1 MTIRTNTRDG
11 SEIDLVGSAFVVTV
25 GSEEIELKTSATRF
39 WSTPSRYEVTGV
51 RVDEASGTITVMFAR
66 DLEPPRVREATFDLD
81 TGVRIS
87 QTSDLTARQI
97 EFLEMSGVYGATAG
111 LDENGD
117 LNGNGIVATPP
128 TVGVTGMVATNGL
141 AGDATALFALDG
153 GGFGIASES
162 ASDARK
168 IFGQRGDYVLP
179 RDFEAVA
186 VRAGDGGFYLLMSKT
201 ERDNSVTFQEQFIVD
216 NGVSLAAAGAPV
228 TLIGRALIDAENAYN
243 LDFNND
249 GIIGDADLVVARLDS
264 AVNDPTGLGA
274 NGSLTDDPEGGIGI
288 YRTQVGRFV
297 IAEEAQQVGQVAG
310 TTGPEPVGPSI
321 FLKTATGADWT
332 APSGSVIFAVREVGT
347 SGAYQFITRDGN
359 LGASSTSYRVFDVS
373 STGVVGASV
382 TVDYRQLI
390 QLERTFRQDFD
401 GNGVIGDVAGPRSDA
416 SVRIGNG
423 ERALYLS
430 EGNALFISADL
441 DRMGETI
448 WNDPADTNLLLRT
461 LNGITSEDGRV
472 WSPALSASGAEA
484 IAVRETASTYIVL
497 SRVPSVVNPQSWE
510 DYTYIEQSFS
520 KTGIE
525 VRGRFIVDITA
536 QHEALYFQ
544 DFNGDGIIDLT
555 TVSFTNTAQFV
566 TPPNGARLDG
576 HRLILT
582 AEQAHAMSNG
592 QLTGDGVLA
601 VEGTGALD
609 IGTPEA
615 AAIFRDGAF
624 EINRKFFLETPH
636 DPVTGSDSLTLTVT
650 GSGTF
655 VNFRFTVPDHAL
667 GETSMVKLSGLPQ
680 GVTALLI
687 NLEGDLLEGMFLSG
701 GIYVLRLDTTAADTR
716 SFSFTL
722 EQELPDGWGRAAIAR
737 DNVLQIA
744 DTTLTTDLDLRQV
757 DPDHVVL
764 RFGTPEGTS
773 LEVPAGRTLTIHAEH
788 AAALTLTGDG
798 TVVLLGDLRGHD
810 FTGVQVATIDF
821 SQADVIGTGEI
832 DQEPFELNFPTDAAL
847 WPAFE
852 LGNLWIIRGGQADI
866 VSKTDDL
873 KIDGTLTTADEFGR
887 TSVGNIRIVDTVQAL
902 DLSGVDVAYID
913 MAGATGT
920 PSALPAID
928 AGRFV
933 VLRADQ
939 ATGLVG
945 DFGGA
950 RLHLVSDMTGYSGI
964 DQSIQDYSLVN
975 YLANNEVDF
984 SQINLGGGMFTA
996 IVRSDLTINTAS
1008 DLGALQVTVQGA
1020 GTTLALTGAQADGR
1034 IINDS
1039 VSIWT
1044 RDTTRDVPQTD
1055 VAGRVVITDAANGID
1070 LSNLGLVVGVDANTG
1085 EPNGTTTPNDN
1096 LYVTL
1101 AFNGGEAG
1109 AAFDFTQN
1117 TTFGDAPTELVRA
1130 TDGLPPPALRIDA
1143 YDVAAG
1149 VTVTLRA
1156 DQASFREAG
1165 GAGKIEI
1172 IGLDAGTDLW
1182 GFQRGTSPTVDVT
1195 VAVGD
1200 GFLDLRPNTSLD
1212 DAVDSYD
1219 LGARAT
1225 QMTEVQASGRTITGA
1240 TATALEVHGLL
1251 GGTNLANVSD
1261 GLDVTTFQTGAVNI
1275 RGNLNLA
1282 TVDTFDIGSGNVL
1295 RADSAL
1301 LGDSVAFIDGTAE
1314 IYVAANEV
1322 LTKTFEFNGAID
1334 ATLHLATGADIKG
1347 ATLTGVD
1354 TYALENDASVTMSI
1368 AQHNDVTSITG
1379 AGAETITF
1387 SDPGAATG
1395 FAAIESYVLADGANT
1410 FTLGALAQNVT
1421 GGTGANTLVFGTGA
1435 YTGTFTGFGVGDTYQ
1450 VVDGTDLSGTTGLGS
1465 GILDFQNLP
1474 ATVTLNA
1481 EQNGA
1486 LTIMNAS
1493 NAQTIVVSQ
1502 SDIFTADAEIE
1513 TYRLT
1518 GASEITVAAGTNV
1531 EVVAGDD
1538 ADQIV
1543 IVDGLTTTGT
1553 YNLGGG
1559 SGDTVSIIATSD
1571 ISASTFTSVERVTLD
1586 EDVNAT
1592 MTIAQN
1598 TLISTAAGTNQVTL
1612 FDPGVATGAAEVETY
1627 VLANGANTFTLGAAG
1642 QNVTGGTGNDTVIIG
1657 EEVEATGTYDL
1668 GDGTNTLRLENG
1680 ANIAGVNAGGA
1691 TTATTLFVESAAT
1704 MTAAQHIDATV
1715 QGDSEAETTITFA
1728 GRVFRSA
1735 GEFEEALQAAAGIDA
1750 YVLGGAAGDRN
1761 MIDLGANGQSVTGG
1775 AANDSV
1781 WIGNFT
1787 PGAIQLGAGDNVL
1800 GLHRGNSI
1808 VAAGENIAEGGSL
1821 TIMLY
1826 QSSGP
1831 VTMTRSQHEAATAIT
1846 NDIAVFGLPHFPQDN
1861 DDIAVAIHD
1870 GGEITAKANVTEYHL
1885 QSADGNTVTLTA
1897 ATTGTSVFA
1906 DAGNVTV
1913 EIDGL
1918 TLTSQSKLDGGA
1930 DSRIKIA
1937 VSGTTDLTN
1946 ATLIGV
1952 NEITMAEGA
1961 TLSLTAAQ
1969 ADTLSV
1975 TGGGTVIVEGID
1987 VATANLSS
1995 IVTGRLEV
2003 HLDYSTGTVD
2013 LRGNDTLGSVDRY
2026 ELTGFGSL
2034 SFVLTG
2040 EQASGVTIESV
2051 SVGNNHEPLIIGMP
2065 SDADFTGISARNF
2078 YVILDDNVELADTA
2092 HLGDISG
2099 LFLGGKELSIA
2110 ADLLPKANETE
2121 HPLKDVIRLNNENN
2135 PFWYRE
2141 FEPDDDST
2149 GAIVV
2154 RGVQEDTHLWL
2165 FNHFNFGRPPVTA
2178 RIDDGTTVDLR
2189 GNTTTDVLVTIY
2201 EVQTGAT
2208 LTLTE
2213 SQVTNMAHPTVGGLT
2228 MVSVIGDGKL
2238 VVDGLAPGTDLSQ
2251 VAESLTLG
2259 VLVTSD
2265 VDVTQN
2271 TTLGNVDEFIV
2282 SSGATLTL
2290 TAAQADGVSV
2300 TGAGNV
2306 IITAL
2311 GGSDANIS
2319 GIMVSG
2325 DVSLDAGNPN
2335 PVLEAG
2341 FTFDAREY
2349 KVIGTGTL
2357 DISAVT
2363 NVAATGFDVAAG
2375 SELLATAAQ
2384 IQGMILGVDALKG
2397 AGSVVLTGVN
2407 EMTSIDAGIFG
2418 GSLTVTAVLGEDF
2431 AFADIP
2437 EWATRLKLDGN
2448 IVTLG
2453 YEELNEITLEP
2464 GPGRLVLTGQ
2474 VPEILDLAG
2483 IPAGTIVELSGL
2495 CSDCTIQI
2503 INRADGVFVN
2513 PGENLV
2519 GLLMVNVGGTE
2530 PETLAIKGSIQD
2542 AINEANSGDAI
2553 TVGAGE
2559 FFAPRLGFIDVN
2571 KPVSLWGAQVG
2582 NKSDGSDVRS
2592 GGESVIKVSADF
2604 DSGWEFV
2611 WGSNRPADNVIA
2623 GTAASALMVRVTADN
2638 VTIDGFT
2645 FTNFHRDAINVRSI
2659 EQEGSPD
2666 LSNISIMNNVIVME
2680 GTRGESFTDPT
2691 ESRFNQYNAIV
2702 FGEGVGDPVRSGFE
2716 PTFSNMVV
2724 SGNFVDI
2731 THNSNFFSGARG
2743 LILSN
2748 HFTEGEGLI
2757 YDNFTITDNIFSTYF
2772 DVFVSGQV
2780 AKTFFENGQIS
2791 GNTFN
2796 GTRGITGPN
2805 FKVVEITGNSF
2816 DTALYG
2822 IEISADGTLIDGN
2835 TFTTGRLYGVHL
2847 KDNTGLDGHATS
2859 ANTVSNNDFTYNIV
2873 ETTDG
2878 RFVGGIAFFDVEA
2891 FASGGLS
2898 GNTFNDAGVSEST
2911 VTYETFRFVPGTS
2924 EADVLTSTGL
2934 DEVFVGG
2941 AGADTFVFSGVDIG
2955 NDVIA
2960 DFVSGRDK
2968 ISFEGLAVSSLDDL
2982 DLVVQEGNKI
2992 ITALDGQFEGM
3003 ITLLGVTSLSLE
3015 EDFVFDTQA

>member
-11 SEIDLVGSAFVVTV
+11 SKIDLVGSAFVVTV

-87 QTSDLTARQI
+87 QTSDLTAGQVL
-97 EFLEMSGVYGATAG
+97 FLEMSGVYGTEAG
-111 LDENGD
+111 LGPIGGD
-117 LNGNGIVATPP
+117 LNGDGNVAVPP
-128 TVGVTGMVATNGL
+128 TENVTSTLASNGL
-141 AGDATALFALDG
+141 IADATALFTLAG
-153 GGFGIASES
+153 GGLGIATEGS
-162 ASDARK
+162 ADARK
-168 IFGQRGDYVLP
+168 IGGQRGDYILP

-186 VRAGDGGFYLLMSKT
+186 VRAGDGGFYLLLRKT
-201 ERDNSVTFQEQFIVD
+201 ERDNSFTFQEQFVSD
-216 NGVSLAAAGAPV
+216 NGVSLRAIGAPV
-228 TLIGRALIDAENAYN
+228 TLTGRALIVAENAYN

-249 GIIGDADLVVARLDS
+249 GIVGDADLVVARLDS
-264 AVNDPTGLGA
+264 AVNDPAGLGA

-288 YRTQVGRFV
+288 YRTQAGRFV
-297 IAEEAQQVGQVAG
+297 IAEEEQQVGQVAG

-321 FLKTATGADWT
+321 FLKTATGSDWT

-423 ERALYLS
+423 EHALYLS

-536 QHEALYFQ
+536 QREALYFQ

-592 QLTGDGVLA
+592 QLSGVGVLA

-624 EINRKFFLETPH
+624 EIDRKFFLETPH

-667 GETSMVKLSGLPQ
+667 GEKSLVKLSGLPQ
-680 GVTALLI
+680 GVTASLL

-701 GIYVLRLDTTAADTR
+701 GTYVLRLDTTSADTR

-810 FTGVQVATIDF
+810 FTGVQVAMIDF

-832 DQEPFELNFPTDAAL
+832 GQEPFELNFPTDAAL

-866 VSKTDDL
+866 VSKTGDL

-887 TSVGNIRIVDTVQAL
+887 TSVGNIRIVDTVEAL

-920 PSALPAID
+920 PSKLPAID

-964 DQSIQDYSLVN
+964 DPSIRDYSLVN
-975 YLANNEVDF
+975 YLANNEFDF
-984 SQINLGGGMFTA
+984 SQINLGGGVFTA
-996 IVRSDLTINTAS
+996 IVRSDLTMNTAS
-1008 DLGALQVTVQGA
+1008 NLGALQVTVQGA
-1020 GTTLALTGAQADGR
+1020 GTTLTLTGAQADGR

-1044 RDTTRDVPQTD
+1044 RDTTRDVAQTD

-1085 EPNGTTTPNDN
+1085 VPNGTTTPNDN

-1101 AFNGGEAG
+1101 AFNEGEAG

-1130 TDGLPPPALRIDA
+1130 TDGVSPPALRIDA
-1143 YDVAAG
+1143 YEVAAG

-1165 GAGKIEI
+1165 GIGKIEI

-1182 GFQRGTSPTVDVT
+1182 GFQRGSSPTVDVT
-1195 VAVGD
+1195 VAD
-1200 GFLDLRPNTSLD
+1200 GSGVLDLRLNASLN
-1212 DAVDSYD
+1212 DAVDFYT
-1219 LGARAT
+1219 LGAQAT
-1225 QMTEVQASGRTITGA
+1225 QMTAVQATGRVITGA
-1240 TATALEVHGLL
+1240 TATALEVHGLQNNTDL
-1251 GGTNLANVSD
+1251 SGSAQD
-1261 GLDVTTFQTGAVNI
+1261 LDVTTFQTGTVNI
-1275 RGNLNLA
+1275 RDNANLA
-1282 TVDTFDIGSGNVL
+1282 TVDTFNIGAGNVL

-1334 ATLHLATGADIKG
+1334 ATLHLATEADIKG

-1354 TYALENDASVTMSI
+1354 TYALENDASVTMTI

-1421 GGTGANTLVFGTGA
+1421 GGTGANTLVFGAGA
-1435 YTGTFTGFGVGDTYQ
+1435 YTGTFTGFDAGDTYQ
-1450 VVDGTDLSGTTGLGS
+1450 VVDGTDLSETTGLES
-1465 GILDFQNLP
+1465 GILDFQDLP

-1481 EQNGA
+1481 AQNGA
-1486 LTIMNAS
+1486 LTIENAS
-1493 NAQTIVVSQ
+1493 GEQTIVVSEP
-1502 SDIFTADAEIE
+1502 DIFTADAAIE

-1531 EVVAGDD
+1531 EVVADDD

-1543 IVDGLTTTGT
+1543 IVNGLTTTGT

-1571 ISASTFTSVERVTLD
+1571 ISASTFTGVERVTLG
-1586 EDVNAT
+1586 ENVNAT

-1612 FDPGVATGAAEVETY
+1612 FDPGVATGAAAVETY

-1657 EEVEATGTYDL
+1657 EHMEATGTYAL
-1668 GDGTNTLRLENG
+1668 GGGTNTLRLENG

-1735 GEFEEALQAAAGIDA
+1735 GKFEEALQAAAGIDA
-1750 YVLGGAAGDRN
+1750 YVLGGAAGERN

-1787 PGAIQLGAGDNVL
+1787 PGTIELGVGANVL

-1808 VAAGENIAEGGSL
+1808 VAAGENIAEGGSI
-1821 TIMLY
+1821 TIMVY
-1826 QSSGP
+1826 QGSGL

-1846 NDIAVFGLPHFPQDN
+1846 NEIAVFGLPHFPQDTQ
-1861 DDIAVAIHD
+1861 DFGVAIHD

-1885 QSADGNTVTLTA
+1885 QSADGNTVTLTS

-1906 DAGNVTV
+1906 DAGDVTV

-1918 TLTSQSKLDGGA
+1918 TLTSQSTLNGGA
-1930 DSRIKIA
+1930 GNSITIA
-1937 VSGTTDLTN
+1937 VSGETDLTN

-1952 NEITMAEGA
+1952 NEITVAESA

-1969 ADTLSV
+1969 ASGLTV
-1975 TGGGTVIVEGID
+1975 KGT
-1987 VATANLSS
+1987 
-1995 IVTGRLEV
+1995 
-2003 HLDYSTGTVD
+2003 
-2013 LRGNDTLGSVDRY
+2013 GSVIIEGFGATTDLSGFAEGLTIDATVTAAKENLRDNLWV
-2026 ELTGFGSL
+2026 ERLASLELVGAGNNVQLTGA
-2034 SFVLTG
+2034 
-2040 EQASGVTIESV
+2040 QASGLTIKGPS
-2051 SVGNNHEPLIIGMP
+2051 NYAIWLKDMP
-2065 SDADFTGISARNF
+2065 SDADLSGVDGTIFVRVLLSENADVSSA
-2078 YVILDDNVELADTA
+2078 VNVRPVREYFLFGQTLTIGSDQLYQFGLQPTVAAGGESFHHEYMDWSTNAAGSRIIVSGVTDLNDLSHFIVTNYGEPELVARVDADSIVNLTA
-2092 HLGDISG
+2092 NNSLG
-2099 LFLGGKELSIA
+2099 
-2110 ADLLPKANETE
+2110 
-2121 HPLKDVIRLNNENN
+2121 R
-2135 PFWYRE
+2135 
-2141 FEPDDDST
+2141 
-2149 GAIVV
+2149 
-2154 RGVQEDTHLWL
+2154 
-2165 FNHFNFGRPPVTA
+2165 VTA
-2178 RIDDGTTVDLR
+2178 
-2189 GNTTTDVLVTIY
+2189 Y
-2201 EVQTGAT
+2201 EVEANAT
-2208 LTLTE
+2208 LTLTAT
-2213 SQVTNMAHPTVGGLT
+2213 QVSG
-2228 MVSVIGDGKL
+2228 IGVTGNGKL

-2251 VAESLTLG
+2251 VAESLTLD

-2265 VDVTQN
+2265 VDVAQN

-2290 TAAQADGVSV
+2290 TAAQADGLSV

-2311 GGSDANIS
+2311 GDSDANIS

-2335 PVLEAG
+2335 PVLDEHFIFG
-2341 FTFDAREY
+2341 AREY
-2349 KVIGTGTL
+2349 KVIGAGTL

-2363 NVAATGFDVAAG
+2363 TVAATGFDVADG
-2375 SELLATAAQ
+2375 SELLASAAQ
-2384 IQGMILGVDALKG
+2384 IEGLTLGAGALKG

-2407 EMTSIDAGIFG
+2407 ATTSIGAEIFG

-2431 AFADIP
+2431 AFANIP

-2519 GLLMVNVGGTE
+2519 GLVMVNVGGTE

-2659 EQEGSPD
+2659 KQEGSPD

-2743 LILSN
+2743 LILTN
-2748 HFTEGEGLI
+2748 HFTDGAGLI

-2805 FKVVEITGNSF
+2805 FKDVEITGNSF

-2847 KDNTGLDGHATS
+2847 KDNTGLGGRPTS
-2859 ANTVSNNDFTYNIV
+2859 ENIVSNNDFTYNII
-2873 ETTDG
+2873 ETADG
-2878 RFVGGIAFFDVEA
+2878 RFVGGIAFFDGAA
-2891 FASGGLS
+2891 FATDGSF
-2898 GNTFNDAGVSEST
+2898 GNTFNDSGVSAST

-2982 DLVVQEGNKI
+2982 DLAVQEGNKI
-2992 ITALDGQFEGM
+2992 ITALGGQFEGM